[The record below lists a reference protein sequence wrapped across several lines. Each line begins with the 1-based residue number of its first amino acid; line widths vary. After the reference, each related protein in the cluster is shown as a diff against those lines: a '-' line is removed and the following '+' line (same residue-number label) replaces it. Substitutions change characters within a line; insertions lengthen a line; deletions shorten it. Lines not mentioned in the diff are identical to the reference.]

1 MDERESLPVRVLRQ
15 HRRRGT
21 GRRPGDGPMK
31 AFEYASPATVA
42 EAVRL
47 VGERP
52 GAGFIAGGTDLLNL
66 MKDGARAHDRIVDI
80 NALPLGDVVQTNGV
94 IRIGAL
100 ARMADVATHPAVRRA
115 LPVVSQALLASAS
128 PQVRNMAAIGGN
140 ILQRTRC
147 GYFRDAGSPC
157 NKRVPGSGCPALEGQ
172 NRGHAVLGGSDQC
185 IAVHPSD
192 LAVALLAV
200 DATVLTQGPSGAR
213 RIPMGEFHMVPGVT
227 PDRENALAHGEL
239 IVGIEVPV
247 TPMAATSGYLK
258 LRDRATFEFAVVAV
272 AAALDMRGNTVRDV
286 RLTFGGVATKPW
298 RSPDAE
304 AALRGNPLTGATIAA
319 AGRALVRGAVTRE
332 QNAFKD

>member
-1 MDERESLPVRVLRQ
+1 
-15 HRRRGT
+15 
-21 GRRPGDGPMK
+21 MK
-31 AFEYASPATVA
+31 AFDYVSPSTVGD
-42 EAVRL
+42 AVRL
-47 VGERP
+47 VGERA

-80 NALPLGDVVQTNGV
+80 NTLPLADVVQRGGV

-100 ARMADVATHPAVRRA
+100 ARMTDVAAHPAVRRA

-140 ILQRTRC
+140 LLQRTRC

-192 LAVALLAV
+192 FAVALLAV
-200 DATVLTQGPSGAR
+200 DAVVLTQGPSGPR
-213 RIPMGEFHMVPGVT
+213 RIPMGEFHLLPGTT
-227 PDRENALAHGEL
+227 PDRETALAHGEL
-239 IVGIEVPV
+239 IVGVEVPA
-247 TPMAATSGYLK
+247 TPMAAKSAYLK
-258 LRDRATFEFAVVAV
+258 LRDRTTFEFAVVAV
-272 AAALDMRGNTVRDV
+272 AAALDLRGNVVRDL

-298 RSPDAE
+298 RSLEAE
-304 AALRGNPLTGATIAA
+304 AALRGKPITDATLSA
-319 AGRALVRGAVTRE
+319 AGQALVAGAVARAG
-332 QNAFKD
+332 NAFKVDLVQRALSGHLRELGGVR

>member
-1 MDERESLPVRVLRQ
+1 MR
-15 HRRRGT
+15 
-21 GRRPGDGPMK
+21 
-31 AFEYASPATVA
+31 AFDYASPATVA

-128 PQVRNMAAIGGN
+128 PQVRNMAAISGN
-140 ILQRTRC
+140 LLQRTRC

-157 NKRVPGSGCPALEGQ
+157 NKRVPGSGCPAIDGQ
-172 NRGHAVLGGSDQC
+172 NRGHAVLGGSDHC

-192 LAVALLAV
+192 FAVALLAV
-200 DATVLTQGPSGAR
+200 DAVVLTRGPSGSR
-213 RIPMGEFHMVPGVT
+213 RIPIGDFHLTPGST
-227 PDRENALAHGEL
+227 PDRENVLAHGEL
-239 IVGIEVPV
+239 IVAVEVPA
-247 TPMAATSGYLK
+247 TPMAAKSAYLK
-258 LRDRATFEFAVVAV
+258 LRDRTTFEFAVVAV
-272 AAALDMRGNTVRDV
+272 AAALDLRGPVVRDL
-286 RLTFGGVATKPW
+286 RLTFGGIATKPW
-298 RSPDAE
+298 RSPEAE
-304 AALRGNPLTGATIAA
+304 AALRGKTITDATLAA
-319 AGRALVRGAVTRE
+319 AGQALVSGAVARQ
-332 QNAFKD
+332 QNAFKVDLVQRALAGHLRELGGVR

>member
-1 MDERESLPVRVLRQ
+1 MKVFSYA
-15 HRRRGT
+15 
-21 GRRPGDGPMK
+21 RPTTTD
-31 AFEYASPATVA
+31 

-47 VGERP
+47 VAEHP
-52 GAGFIAGGTDLLNL
+52 DAGFIAGGTDLLNL

-80 NALPLGDVVQTNGV
+80 NALPLADVVETGGV

-100 ARMADVATHPAVRRA
+100 ARMREVAEHPAVQRA

-128 PQVRNMAAIGGN
+128 PQVRNMAAVGGN
-140 ILQRTRC
+140 VLQRTRC

-172 NRGHAVLGGSDQC
+172 NRGHAILGGSDRC

-200 DATVLTQGPSGAR
+200 DATILTQGPTGPR
-213 RIPMGEFHMVPGVT
+213 RIPMGEFHLLPGDT

-239 IVGIEVPV
+239 VVGIEVPV
-247 TPMAATSGYLK
+247 TPMAATSRYLK
-258 LRDRATFEFAVVAV
+258 LRDRTTFEFAVVAV
-272 AAALDMRGNTVRDV
+272 AAALDMRGSTVRDV

-298 RSPDAE
+298 RSLEAE
-304 AALRGNPLTGATIAA
+304 EVLRGNVLTATSIAA
-319 AGRALVRGAVTRE
+319 AGQALVRGAVTRE
-332 QNAFKD
+332 HNAFKADLVQRALDGHLRELGGVR